1 MKRALLI
8 ALVFAFSSACGGKT
22 PGEAV
27 RPKEQTF
34 AGAMNESSSGP
45 CRETDMGGEPLVV
58 DWKPEQRGDL
68 EVLMREGV
76 AVVSYTC
83 KQFKLLKDCKVDG
96 KYGYLGMTKKE
107 QVVRLTNADEVK
119 ANLPLQGVGLAANI
133 SAEMQRGATLDVALV
148 MVGKVKTTWGKVAAD
163 ELKGECDGAT
173 HFVKGATVGAFVM
186 ETGTKGEAKTA
197 AQLFGAG
204 ASGGS
209 SSAKNVRNQDGDLSD
224 CAKAAPDSPKAPAQ
238 CQAIVRLEL
247 KPIAKKGAGA
257 PVSAEPPPVD
267 VAAPEMTC
275 PKGLVLADGKCT
287 ATAAAFL
294 CHPNDGKECLD
305 QCGKGNAPSCG
316 AAGALLAAGGGG
328 LGKDE
333 TKAREILGKG
343 CDASDTKSCTNLGL
357 LLAKG
362 RGGPKDAS
370 GAFKR
375 FDKACADGDPL
386 ACGMMGQAYESGEGA
401 TKDEGRAIA
410 FLQRGCE
417 GGQDTSCGTIG
428 RMLVE
433 GRGAAKDVTKGAD
446 YLKRACDGG
455 HAKSCVAVAEMFEAG
470 QGLPKQALTAR
481 ILFQRACMRMESK
494 GCAGQGRLEFD
505 QGGSQDNA
513 KRAFEMGCTHQD
525 DFSCA
530 AQKVLFGSTRPFVL
544 KGADAMALQKS
555 CSGGATRDC
564 TIAGTLQIA
573 SGNKALGMPMIE
585 RACTAQDAFACA
597 VKKK

>member
-1 MKRALLI
+1 
-8 ALVFAFSSACGGKT
+8 
-22 PGEAV
+22 
-27 RPKEQTF
+27 
-34 AGAMNESSSGP
+34 MNESPSGP

-119 ANLPLQGVGLAANI
+119 ANLPLGGVGLAANI

-148 MVGKVKTTWGKVAAD
+148 MVGKVKTTWGKVSAD

-204 ASGGS
+204 AAGGS

-224 CAKAAPDSPKAPAQ
+224 CAKAAPDAPKAPSQ

-247 KPIAKKGAGA
+247 KPIGKKAAGA
-257 PVSAEPPPVD
+257 PTPEAAAAAAD
-267 VAAPEMTC
+267 VAPPETTC

-287 ATAAAFL
+287 TPTAAPAFL
-294 CHPNDGKECLD
+294 CHPGDGKECLD
-305 QCGKGNAPSCG
+305 QCGKGNAASCG
-316 AAGALLAAGGGG
+316 AAGALLASGGGG

-333 TKAREILGKG
+333 AKAREILGKG
-343 CDASDTKSCTNLGL
+343 CDAGDTKSCTNAGV

-362 RGGPKDAS
+362 RGGAKDAAT
-370 GAFKR
+370 AFKR
-375 FDKACADGDPL
+375 FEKACMEGDPL
-386 ACGMMGQAYESGEGA
+386 GCGMLGQAYESGDGT
-401 TKDEGRAIA
+401 TKDEGRAIS

-428 RMLVE
+428 KMLVD
-433 GRGAAKDVTKGAD
+433 GRGATKDTTKGAD

-470 QGLPKQALTAR
+470 QGIPKQALTAR
-481 ILFQRACMRMESK
+481 LLFQRACMRAEGK

-513 KRAFEMGCTHQD
+513 KRAFEMGCSHLD

-530 AQKVLFGSTRPFVL
+530 AQKVLFGYNRPFVL
-544 KGADAMALQKS
+544 KADAMALQKS
-555 CSGGATRDC
+555 CTGGAMRDC

-573 SGNKALGMPMIE
+573 SGNKAIGMPMIE
-585 RACTAQDAFACA
+585 RACMAQDAFACA